1 MAYKKYIKR
10 DGKIYGPYIYQSKR
24 VDGKVISEYCGA
36 ESKIDYKKIAI
47 FIFGILIL
55 ISLIVFIFNNKE
67 NITGNIILNKQ
78 VNSQIE
84 SVQQNLSISLKEG
97 EFVPSLSK
105 IVFETSENNYEYF
118 LSDLIL
124 NEAPSKGDY
133 YIEGNSISG
142 NGEGYGLKGEEIIY
156 PSVYFTLILK
166 KTTPSQE
173 EVNLEET
180 VTTETTET
188 TTVEVNVT
196 EPITET
202 IPEETI
208 IIEEPVVE
216 NSIEETTTT
225 ETTTEPITETIPE
238 ETIIIEEP
246 VVENSIEETT
256 TTESTS
262 ETNTATETTTTEEPS
277 LSITGGVISNLLKS
291 VSNFFLGLGITGRV
305 TNNPNMIEINGETS
319 KDKPFV
325 YSLQDGESFELL
337 SGSVKT
343 DSNILND
350 NLIQILYQDN
360 QVIVE
365 TIYSELKE
373 GFGKE
378 YIGES
383 GKTIYLK
390 VPEELV
396 GKDSNIKIIYN
407 NQDLLSSG
415 EDNEEKIILNPLQK
429 IGKIGPLSDSE
440 KEILSSNF
448 KDQEVKTIKSELF
461 NGRYI
466 VGYEFDKYFIEY
478 SYDSNLSKEDL
489 DAQME
494 KDRTKWLR
502 DILQRFSE
510 EQIVSQKVDEFNL
523 TFPL

>member
-188 TTVEVNVT
+188 TTVEVNV
-196 EPITET
+196 
-202 IPEETI
+202 
-208 IIEEPVVE
+208 
-216 NSIEETTTT
+216 
-225 ETTTEPITETIPE
+225 TEPITETIPE